1 MSVLDVR
8 NLSVQYLTE
17 NGASEIVKDISFK
30 VEKGEI
36 AGLVG
41 ESGSGKSTA
50 MLAVMGLLG
59 DRAVIRSAQITVSGE
74 RPVPGKNAAMIFQ
87 DSLSCLNPSVKI
99 GRQITETVRAR
110 RKCSRKEAEARA
122 EELLDMAGIRNPALR
137 MRQYPFELSG
147 GMRQRV
153 VLAIALACEPELIIA
168 DEPTTALDALVQAQ
182 ILLLF
187 KRIVRETETSMLLVS
202 HDMGVTAAMCSR
214 VYVMHEGQIVESGAA
229 EDVFYSPSE
238 EYTKRLLN
246 DARGGSLSGYG
257 HDSIENTAGGT
268 GDIYGKTPVFRMEH
282 VTKIFD
288 ESEGI
293 RDLSLEIRKGEILA
307 LVGESGSGKT
317 TAARILT
324 GILKE
329 DGGTLYYRGNELN
342 RDRRMD
348 AFAGRVQMVF
358 QDPYASLNPCLTVR
372 EALEEALEA
381 AACRKSR
388 TARRRQESLPARRRM
403 ESLPAHGDR
412 EKEQM
417 TEKIDR
423 MLRLTGLSPEDA
435 DRYPRD
441 FSGGQRQ
448 RIGIARAL
456 IVEPEILV
464 CDEALSSLD
473 ATTREQILELIFRI
487 QRKIGFAC
495 LFISHDIHMVRRI
508 SDRIGVMYGG
518 QIVETGETKKICS
531 DPWHPYTKQLI
542 EAVPEPDP
550 LRAVKIKAAPLKDST
565 GEGKGIERSG
575 CPFAGRCGYA
585 LECCGEE
592 NPESYSFDGRG
603 VSCFLY
609 SDRHSGRRSSDYK
622 MTSQI

>member
-1 MSVLDVR
+1 MRNQEHLNVLDIR
-8 NLSVQYLTE
+8 NLSVQYQTAK
-17 NGASEIVKDISFK
+17 GVSEIVNNINLK

-50 MLAVMGLLG
+50 MLAVMGLLDG
-59 DRAVIRSAQITVSGE
+59 RASVRCDSITVAGE
-74 RPVPGKNAAMIFQ
+74 EPRPGRNVAMIFQ
-87 DSLSCLNPSVKI
+87 DPLSCLNPSVKI
-99 GRQITETVRAR
+99 GRQLRETVQSR
-110 RKCSRKEAEARA
+110 RRCGRKEAGERSA
-122 EELLDMAGIRNPALR
+122 ELLELVGMRNPAIR

-187 KRIVRETETSMLLVS
+187 KRIVRETGTSMLLVS

-214 VYVMHEGQIVESGAA
+214 VYVMQHGRIAESGTT
-229 EDVFYSPSE
+229 EDIFYSPE
-238 EYTKRLLN
+238 KEYTKQLLKN
-246 DARGGSLSGYG
+246 ARGGRMNRQNRKSGCYVPA
-257 HDSIENTAGGT
+257 SEEGT
-268 GDIYGKTPVFRMEH
+268 VLFRMED

-288 ESEGI
+288 ASEGV
-293 RDLSLEIRKGEILA
+293 RKLDLEIRKGEIFA

-317 TAARILT
+317 TVARILT
-324 GILKE
+324 GMLGE
-329 DGGTLYYRGNELN
+329 DSGTLYYRGSPL
-342 RDRRMD
+342 DKSRRMD
-348 AFAGRVQMVF
+348 AFHGSVQMVF

-372 EALEEALEA
+372 ETLTEALRAVPENA
-381 AACRKSR
+381 GGRRTHSR
-388 TARRRQESLPARRRM
+388 EGAKM
-403 ESLPAHGDR
+403 E
-412 EKEQM
+412 
-417 TEKIDR
+417 EKISR
-423 MLRLTGLSPEDA
+423 ILELTGLTPEDA

-448 RIGIARAL
+448 RICIARAL
-456 IVEPEILV
+456 IVEPELLV

-473 ATTREQILELIFRI
+473 ATTREQIVELLFQI
-487 QRKIGFAC
+487 QRKIGFSC
-495 LFISHDIHMVRRI
+495 LFISHDIHIVRRI
-508 SDRIGVMYGG
+508 SDYVGVMYSGH
-518 QIVETGETKKICS
+518 IVEAGGTKKICS

-550 LRAVKIKAAPLKDST
+550 VRAVKIKAAPASD
-565 GEGKGIERSG
+565 GEEVGASG
-575 CPFAGRCGYA
+575 CPFSGRCGYA
-585 LECCGEE
+585 LDRCREE
-592 NPESYSFDGRG
+592 IPGDYMFDGRK

-609 SDRHSGRRSSDYK
+609 SEKETGQRSRGYR